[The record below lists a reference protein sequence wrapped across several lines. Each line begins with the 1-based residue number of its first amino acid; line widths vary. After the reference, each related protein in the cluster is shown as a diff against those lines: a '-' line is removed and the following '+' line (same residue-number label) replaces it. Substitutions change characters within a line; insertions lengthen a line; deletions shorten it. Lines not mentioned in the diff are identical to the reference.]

1 MDCGH
6 VAKSYFSSLINH
18 EMSLMTHKYSG
29 IAYRQTAD
37 LTTPWLVTFVATAED
52 ISSWAGIP
60 RRSEKGLIG
69 FQRPDDERRV
79 TQAEGFFKNTK
90 NQSPTALIVGIHR
103 PAEGERPRVR
113 LEFTDSDAS
122 AQIRAC
128 ELHIDFDQSTYPLS
142 HAVRDLKTQ
151 IGTRLADAREEPAAD
166 DNGDGDEEETAEDAD
181 ESTDEAADDSPELE
195 LGKSLLMELEAKLD
209 DATWCAA
216 NESAI
221 IDLAKPCTVIDGQH
235 RLKGA
240 ERRES
245 HIPFSVIALF
255 NCSWPEQVFQF
266 TVVNY
271 TAKGIPDQFITA
283 NAALSLT
290 GKDLDVLKGRLQQ
303 AGVKVLEYDLMS
315 VVNFDRES
323 PFFERVSMAASG
335 TQPGK
340 LGYKTMVQIAKAWHS
355 TKTPAVGKLIE
366 ASYPEITAGG
376 ARQRR
381 KAKNAMWHDNTDWG
395 GFFKHFWAVVRDHYQ
410 AEAQRVGVADP
421 WDISSGTHLTV
432 TAVLRAFQERFLV
445 HLAGQDEWFELPSS
459 LTTNAAA
466 TDHFTTKVGRLAKKV
481 CEKIPLDFF
490 TATWAWSSVNIGPGK
505 EALKTCLQG
514 FIESGNEYKYRNS
527 TLFRG

>member
-1 MDCGH
+1 
-6 VAKSYFSSLINH
+6 
-18 EMSLMTHKYSG
+18 MTHKYSG
-29 IAYRQTAD
+29 IAYRQTTDSSA
-37 LTTPWLVTFVATAED
+37 PWLVTFVATAED

-103 PAEGERPRVR
+103 PASGERPRVR
-113 LEFTDSDAS
+113 LVFTDNDSEAS
-122 AQIRAC
+122 IRQC
-128 ELHIDFDQSTYPLS
+128 ELQIDFDQSAYSLAN
-142 HAVRDLKTQ
+142 AVHDLKTQ
-151 IGTRLADAREEPAAD
+151 INTRLEDARDEAVSDESSDSEDEEAAD
-166 DNGDGDEEETAEDAD
+166 DAD
-181 ESTDEAADDSPELE
+181 DTGDEAADDAPEIE
-195 LGKSLLMELEAKLD
+195 LGRSLLMDLVTKLND
-209 DATWCAA
+209 PDWCAA
-216 NESAI
+216 NEASI

-245 HIPFSVIALF
+245 HIPFTVIGLF
-255 NCSWPEQVFQF
+255 DCSWPEQVFQF

-290 GKDLDVLKGRLQQ
+290 GNDLDFLKTRLQQ

-335 TQPGK
+335 TQSGK

-355 TKTPAVGKLIE
+355 TNTLAVAKIIE
-366 ASYPEITAGG
+366 ASYPEISGG
-376 ARQRR
+376 NARQKR
-381 KAKNAMWHDNTDWG
+381 KAKNAMWHDNADWG
-395 GFFKHFWAVVRDHYQ
+395 GFFKRFWAVVRDYYQ
-410 AEAQRVGVADP
+410 EEAQRGGVADP
-421 WDISSGTHLTV
+421 WDIANQTHLSV

-445 HLAGQDEWFELPSS
+445 HLAGQDGWFELPDSV
-459 LTTNAAA
+459 TTNAAA
-466 TDHFTTKVGRLAKKV
+466 NEYFAAKVERLAKKV

-490 TATWAWSSVNIGPGK
+490 TSTWAWNSVNIGPGK

-514 FIESGNEYKYRNS
+514 FIEGGSEYKFRNS